1 MNKNK
6 EEKNVKIK
14 IYGWKNFEI
23 EIDNKLKGEDLKKI
37 IKNKFSHE
45 DEKIIRLFSRG
56 NEIKNDDYLILMKM
70 LLLCSC

>member
-37 IKNKFSHE
+37 IKNKFSLE
-45 DEKIIRLFSRG
+45 DEKIIRLFSKG